1 MKRFRLGDETGSTSI
16 ELVILTPVIVML
28 IGLGLFAGR
37 TATTRQDVISAS
49 RDAARAASV
58 RQFPAPAESDAA
70 TAAQTTLSGR
80 NVSCETLTVAVDT
93 SGLQPG
99 GTVTATVSCVVAL
112 NDVTGLL
119 GLPGSV
125 TITETSTAVV
135 DAFRGGQP

>member
-1 MKRFRLGDETGSTSI
+1 M
-16 ELVILTPVIVML
+16 TPLIVML

-37 TATTRQDVISAS
+37 SATTRQDVISAS

-58 RQFPAPAESDAA
+58 RQFPGPAQSDGAA
-70 TAAQTTLSGR
+70 AAQTTLTGR
-80 NVSCETLTVAVDT
+80 NVSCQTLNVDVDT

-99 GTVTATVSCVVAL
+99 GVVSATVSCEVSL
-112 NDVTGLL
+112 SDVTGLL

-125 TITETSTAVV
+125 TITETSSAVV